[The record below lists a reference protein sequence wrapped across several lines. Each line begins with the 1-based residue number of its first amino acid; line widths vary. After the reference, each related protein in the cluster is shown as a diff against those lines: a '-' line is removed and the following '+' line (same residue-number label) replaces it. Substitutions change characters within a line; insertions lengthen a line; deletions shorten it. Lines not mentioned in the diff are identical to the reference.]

1 MSRKLSQEELQK
13 VIAEVTRLVEKKE
26 QNLDRQEV
34 VKILDELNLPSE
46 LLDEAMTEISRREIK
61 QRAQRK
67 GVVIAVAVAAVVAA
81 ACFFFI
87 STASVRNTEM
97 GKIQATSARLTSAV
111 DDGSD
116 TTTVHTDGKEIFLR
130 ITLQNVPLNER
141 LSMRTDWIDPAG
153 KVFKQNSW
161 QTKPTTATVWETHS
175 KVVIGDAANRG
186 DWLVRVFLGDRFLT
200 EKKFKVE

>member
-1 MSRKLSQEELQK
+1 MSRKLTQDELQK

-26 QNLDRQEV
+26 ENLDRQEV
-34 VKILDELNLPSE
+34 VKILDELNLPSD

-67 GVVIAVAVAAVVAA
+67 NVAIAIAVTAIIAT
-81 ACFFFI
+81 ACFLFF
-87 STASVRNTEM
+87 STASMKNAEM
-97 GKIQATSARLTSAV
+97 AKIEATSTRITGAV

-116 TTTVHTDGKEIFLR
+116 AATVHTDGKEVFLR

-141 LSMRTDWIDPAG
+141 LSVRTDWIEPGG
-153 KVFKQNSW
+153 KTYKQNRW
-161 QTKPTTATVWETHS
+161 QTKPTTSTVWETHS
-175 KVVIGDAANRG
+175 KAVIGDAAPRG
-186 DWLVRVFLGDRFLT
+186 DWLVRVFLGDRLLI